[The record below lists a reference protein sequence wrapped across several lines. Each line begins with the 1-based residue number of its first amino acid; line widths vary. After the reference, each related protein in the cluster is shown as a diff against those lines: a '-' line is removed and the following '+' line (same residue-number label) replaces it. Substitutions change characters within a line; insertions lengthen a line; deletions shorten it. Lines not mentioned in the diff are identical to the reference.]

1 LLLFLIYNYFSL
13 GCCSTEQQCVNNTC
27 ATINGPCTYPPT
39 QDCCQQNN
47 LGSPCGETC
56 CPTGQLCCGNSVCHV
71 NSDCIEIDANCLSRT
86 VCSRPMAVI
95 WIVLIVIGCVLLFL
109 ITIIVTRKYY
119 ISKIVRDEIRP
130 ILNAN

>member
-1 LLLFLIYNYFSL
+1 
-13 GCCSTEQQCVNNTC
+13 
-27 ATINGPCTYPPT
+27 
-39 QDCCQQNN
+39 
-47 LGSPCGETC
+47 
-56 CPTGQLCCGNSVCHV
+56 
-71 NSDCIEIDANCLSRT
+71 
-86 VCSRPMAVI
+86 MAVI